1 MITEKDYEVLFYITP
16 KKYRLTALDQETY
29 DPKRIDNFSKEQA
42 LGEKLIK
49 CSHNE
54 FVKAIKEN
62 LLRPH
67 DAIVRQQGEKG
78 HFIFFFL
85 ALHVSNVETVC
96 YVPNSRTNH
105 YY

>member
-16 KKYRLTALDQETY
+16 KKYRGKLDGDS

-96 YVPNSRTNH
+96 CVPNSRTDH